1 MASLLPIPLHVFP
14 PVLLAVHD
22 GAAMP
27 AVRSGWEALEASAS
41 PHPDVLE
48 LRSKDL
54 GLTYL
59 MQFGELM

>member
-1 MASLLPIPLHVFP
+1 MASLLPIPLQVFP